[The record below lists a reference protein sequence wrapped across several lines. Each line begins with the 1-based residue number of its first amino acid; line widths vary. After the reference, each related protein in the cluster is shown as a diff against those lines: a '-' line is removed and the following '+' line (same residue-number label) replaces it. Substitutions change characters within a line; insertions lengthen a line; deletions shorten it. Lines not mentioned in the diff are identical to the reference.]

1 MGRASAG
8 APEVGAGFDFE
19 GEGAAGAD
27 DWFFGH
33 ARMNRLVPGISSG
46 ENGKMPDA
54 LGAWRVQRDSLI
66 VVTGAGAG
74 SEKLTAASVLEG
86 VGNFA
91 ETGTDP
97 VVWGE

>member
-1 MGRASAG
+1 M
-8 APEVGAGFDFE
+8 GAGFDFE
-19 GEGAAGAD
+19 EEGAAGAD

-46 ENGKMPDA
+46 ENGRMPEA
-54 LGAWRVQRDSLI
+54 RGVQRDSL
-66 VVTGAGAG
+66 VGVTGAGAG
-74 SEKLTAASVLEG
+74 SERLTTASVLEG